1 MDEIICK
8 TIQIGKIYNKI
19 DVLNDVNI
27 TINKGEIYGL
37 VGQNGSGKTTLM
49 RLIVGLAKPTYGS
62 IELFNESSNLD
73 NQRSKIGCIIENPIV
88 YPDLSAKDNLEV
100 IRIQKNISNKKCI
113 DEILQLVGL
122 VNTGKKKAKDFS
134 LGMKQRLAMAIALM
148 GQPQFLILDEP
159 INGLDP
165 KGIILIRELLLKIN
179 KEKGVTILI
188 SSHILTELQHVATC
202 YGFINN
208 GSIIE
213 EISAKDLNDKCKSYI
228 YIKTEDVKKA
238 VVVIEKQLKSD
249 KFEVYPNNII
259 KLYDF
264 LDDVKKVALTFAS
277 ENIIV
282 EKISLQIES
291 LENYYLNLIGCNNN
305 V

>member
-1 MDEIICK
+1 MNEIICK

-37 VGQNGSGKTTLM
+37 VGQNGAGKTTLM
-49 RLIVGLAKPTYGS
+49 RLIVGLAKSTFGS

-88 YPDLSAKDNLEV
+88 YPNLSAKDNLEV
-100 IRIQKNISNKKCI
+100 IRIQKNISNKNCI
-113 DEILQLVGL
+113 DETLQLVGL

-291 LENYYLNLIGCNNN
+291 LENYYLNLIGGNNN
-305 V
+305 D